1 MKNEKDELVK
11 FSDFE
16 KNKENPF
23 LKQAIQEIN
32 ESIVKKYKSASG
44 TDQRAILQAYD
55 PNTGE
60 TLGHTSFIRQ
70 IEVDEQEFVKFYL
83 RDFKAFYG
91 LTEKA
96 FRIFG
101 YILTKLIPNRDE
113 FIFLLEE
120 CMNFTTYQSKRPI
133 YAGLTELI
141 QAEIIARGRTEVF
154 YYINPMVIFNGNR
167 VTFTKTYVKKS
178 VARSLKDQQR
188 EIANQSQLNI
198 FEENESL

>member
-1 MKNEKDELVK
+1 MSKDDILTK

-23 LKQAIQEIN
+23 LKQAIEEIN
-32 ESIVKKYKSASG
+32 QNIVKKYRSATG

-55 PNTGE
+55 PSTGE
-60 TLGHTSFIRQ
+60 NLGQTSFIRQ
-70 IEVDEQEFVKFYL
+70 MEVDEKEFVKFYL

-91 LTEKA
+91 LSEKA
-96 FRIFG
+96 IRIFG
-101 YILTKLIPNRDE
+101 YILTKLIPNKDE

-120 CMNFTTYQSKRPI
+120 CMDATGYQSKRPI

-154 YYINPMVIFNGNR
+154 YYINPMVVFNGNR
-167 VTFTKTYVKKS
+167 VTFAKTYVKKTTTK
-178 VARSLKDQQR
+178 SLKTQQR
-188 EIANQSQLNI
+188 EISNTNQLDLFNSQDI
-198 FEENESL
+198 T

>member
-1 MKNEKDELVK
+1 MKIEKEDPLIK

-23 LKQAIQEIN
+23 LKQALEEIN
-32 ESIVKKYKSASG
+32 QSTVKKYKSATG

-60 TLGHTSFIRQ
+60 NLGHTTFIRQ
-70 IEVDEQEFVKFYL
+70 MEVDEQEFVKFYL

-96 FRIFG
+96 IRIFG
-101 YILTKLIPNRDE
+101 YVLTKLVTNKDE

-120 CMNFTTYQSKRPI
+120 CMDATGYQSKRPI

-154 YYINPMVIFNGNR
+154 YYINPMVVFNGSR
-167 VTFTKTYVKKS
+167 VTFAKTYVKKNT
-178 VARSLKDQQR
+178 AQSLKAQQK
-188 EIANQSQLNI
+188 ELANKSQLDLFQNNDI
-198 FEENESL
+198 